1 MMIHVQWRSDE
12 MLSARAIV
20 EQQVETGHEKKQRP
34 MPMLSFE
41 LPTVQ
46 VRLG

>member
-1 MMIHVQWRSDE
+1 MKIHVQWRSDE
-12 MLSARAIV
+12 MLSVLAIV
-20 EQQVETGHEKKQRP
+20 GQLVETGHEKKQRP
-34 MPMLSFE
+34 MPTLSFE